1 VTEGEHKLG
10 DVLRAAREAKGVDL
24 PRVERETKIRERYLS
39 ALERGEYRELPGS
52 VYTKGFLRN
61 YGAYL
66 GLDPEYLIDLYRLES
81 ASLAAERPRVP
92 APPRPLATRRNR
104 TFVVTPGAV
113 VAAIL
118 TLMVGAFVAWIG
130 YEFVSFARQ
139 PELRITDPA
148 GNVSAHTELNILVRG
163 VTEPNAT
170 ITVGNLRENP
180 TVRADADG
188 NFEVTLALVPGSN
201 VMELTASDPVTGR
214 VSETERRTIVVV
226 TDVAG
231 SPSPVGATLT
241 VDEPAADAT
250 LSGRVNVSGTAG
262 PGAAVGISATLVR
275 AGTPTFTV
283 TDPAGNAVTLNLA
296 PPPVPDPLALTA
308 DAAGAFG
315 GDLGLRP
322 GIWEMSVTMDGGSPI
337 TRRVTVVPAD
347 GLKAT
352 LQIRGGD
359 SYVDLDE
366 DGTPAEGVTRGI
378 VVDGDRIDLT
388 ASQALRIR
396 VGNAGAVRITIN
408 GIGLGAMGTD
418 GQVVEWRVTH
428 AGE

>member
-1 VTEGEHKLG
+1 
-10 DVLRAAREAKGVDL
+10 VDL

-66 GLDPEYLIDLYRLES
+66 GLDPEYLIDLYRIES

-92 APPRPLATRRNR
+92 VPPRPLATRRSR
-104 TFVVTPGAV
+104 SFVVTPGAV

-118 TLMVGAFVAWIG
+118 TIMVGAFVAWIG

-148 GNVSAHTELNILVRG
+148 GNVSAHTELTILVRG
-163 VTEPNAT
+163 VTEPNASV
-170 ITVGNLRENP
+170 TVSNLRENP
-180 TVRADADG
+180 TVRADANG
-188 NFEVTLALVPGSN
+188 RFEVTLSLVPGSN
-201 VMELTASDPVTGR
+201 VMRLTASDPVTGR
-214 VSETERRTIVVV
+214 VSEVEERTIVVV
-226 TDVAG
+226 TDVGA
-231 SPSPVGATLT
+231 SPSPGDATLA

-250 LSGRVNVSGTAG
+250 LSGRVPVSGTAG
-262 PGAAVGISATLVR
+262 PGAAVEVLASLIS

-283 TDPAGNAVTLNLA
+283 TDPGGTAVTLNPA

-308 DAAGAFG
+308 DSTGAFS

-322 GIWEMSVTMDGGSPI
+322 GTWEISVAMDGGRAI
-337 TRRVTVVPAD
+337 TRNVTVRPAD

-366 DGTPAEGVTRGI
+366 DGTPVAGVSRSI
-378 VVDGDRIDLT
+378 AFDGDRIDLSAT
-388 ASQALRIR
+388 RVLRIR
-396 VGNAGAVRITIN
+396 VGNAGAVRITVN

-418 GQVVEWRVTH
+418 GQVVEWRVTPK
-428 AGE
+428 GE